1 MNRIL
6 ISGPDFCAVAED
18 GILTEYLE
26 RDPEQQYGD
35 ILGGTVDRMMPGI
48 GSAFVDIGRKKSGFL
63 PIRENSRSFT
73 GPELRSG
80 MKEAVQIRREETGNK
95 GAFLTRDL
103 TLAGKYILLMPLNRY
118 IGISS
123 RIREETERNRLRSL
137 GAELARGETGL
148 VLRTASQNAEKAEIS
163 AEVQSLTAEWHHIR
177 QRIREGF
184 SNGTV
189 LYHQDPI
196 SQMIQDY
203 ESKGINERIESAA
216 LNADLQ
222 RQLQM
227 SGNRSV
233 PIRNGGNIVIDPCE
247 AMTVIDVNSGS
258 AKADSRENSAYLQTN
273 LSACETIAAQIRLRN
288 LSGII
293 LIDFI
298 DMNTDNDRAEVI
310 RALSEMLERDRRKT
324 VIHGWTSL
332 GILEMTRKRTGTSRR

>member
-6 ISGPDFCAVAED
+6 IYGPDFCAVTED
-18 GILTEYLE
+18 GLLTEYLE
-26 RDPEQQYGD
+26 RDPEQQAGD

-48 GSAFVDIGRKKSGFL
+48 GSAFVDIGRKRSGFL
-63 PIRENSRSFT
+63 PIHENSRSFT
-73 GPELRSG
+73 GPELKSG

-95 GAFLTRDL
+95 GAFLSRDL
-103 TLAGKYILLMPLNRY
+103 TLAGKYILLMPMNRY

-123 RIREETERNRLRSL
+123 RIQEETERNRLRCI
-137 GAELARGETGL
+137 GTELARGETGL
-148 VLRTASQNAEKAEIS
+148 VLRTASQS
-163 AEVQSLTAEWHHIR
+163 AEEADISEDFQALTAEWNTIR
-177 QRIREGF
+177 QRIRDGF

-189 LYHQDPI
+189 LYHQDPL

-203 ESKGINERIESAA
+203 ELKGIHEKIEAAA
-216 LNADLQ
+216 LNADLR

-227 SGNRSV
+227 SGIRSV
-233 PIRNGGNIVIDPCE
+233 PLRNGGNIVIDPCE

-258 AKADSRENSAYLQTN
+258 ARANSREASAYLQTN

-288 LSGII
+288 LGGII

-298 DMNTDNDRAEVI
+298 DMKTDEDRAEVI
-310 RALSEMLERDRRKT
+310 RTLSEMLERDRRKT

-332 GILEMTRKRTGTSRR
+332 GILEMTRKRTGTSKR